1 MKKILFLLFLPTL
14 LFSQR
19 KIVHTSSSDTAYTIT
34 KWKNNVVN
42 FDSAYEGGFSHV
54 QMAVFGKKLGD
65 SEALHSHFTRY
76 PLREWTYF
84 HKKSKK
90 SKYTFFVEGLGMTEV
105 NSRKI
110 NTQFFVK
117 DHYYLDKFTFKGTTA
132 FNGTHFLK
140 GLITEKIKFLG
151 LTSFAGATFDS
162 VATFTN
168 AYFKDNKIAE
178 GDSRYSKLFDGRVSD
193 NDTISSVVFT
203 ACKFSNLWMDNAIFD
218 SSVDFIDALFHKKA
232 HFSGCEFN
240 KNVFF
245 TQSQF
250 DDEIY
255 FYKAHFTGETNFKGV
270 QFENR
275 ADFTESIFGGI
286 TSWDKTVFY
295 NTANFSKATFKQT
308 PSFDKTQLP
317 FYLHLTNLNLKEIN
331 APIRFD
337 LALTDSLQKR
347 WGSGQKC
354 HVYLNTFTD
363 ISKIVLDASKF
374 TIVFD
379 STMKHDDK
387 IGVYEQ
393 VIKKCKE
400 IGFGE
405 STKGFDIE
413 LQKLQLRHSYPI
425 TGNFLIWLN
434 DYWWNFGYEKS
445 KIFRNTGIAFL
456 LSFLI
461 FFFRLPDYARVYFPS
476 QMGISDEMAS
486 KLHLFTWMRF
496 RVALFYTA
504 LIFFTWK
511 MEHGEVNYRNYPLK
525 TLFIY
530 FVFTVGIIHLAYL
543 AGAVISR

>member
-14 LFSQR
+14 LFPQKVIKNAKNANNKTQIDIS
-19 KIVHTSSSDTAYTIT
+19 
-34 KWKNNVVN
+34 KWAGKVVN
-42 FDSAYEGGFSHV
+42 FDSIYKNINLQRITQLGDYRYKGRNITRFKI
-54 QMAVFGKKLGD
+54 MAIRGIPKLGI
-65 SEALHSHFTRY
+65 S
-76 PLREWTYF
+76 
-84 HKKSKK
+84 
-90 SKYTFFVEGLGMTEV
+90 FVEGLGIGET
-105 NSRKI
+105 
-110 NTQFFVK
+110 
-117 DHYYLDKFTFKGTTA
+117 DLDKKDLPFIVKENYSFAGSIFKGTTA

-140 GLITEKIKFLG
+140 GFQAYDAKFLG
-151 LTSFAGATFDS
+151 ATSFEGAIFNGETSFDS
-162 VATFTN
+162 
-168 AYFKDNKIAE
+168 AYFDDIKIDE
-178 GDSRYSKLFDGRVSD
+178 PNRYPKLFDGRVTG
-193 NDTISSVVFT
+193 NDTISTVVFSL
-203 ACKFSNLWMDNAIFD
+203 CEFDYLSMRNAIFD
-218 SSVDFIDALFHKKA
+218 SSVDFIDVAVHGSA
-232 HFSGCEFN
+232 NFSRCKFN
-240 KNVFF
+240 KNVRF
-245 TQSQF
+245 TRSKF
-250 DDEIY
+250 Y
-255 FYKAHFTGETNFKGV
+255 FNP
-270 QFENR
+270 N
-275 ADFTESIFGGI
+275 FTEVFFGGKVDFNDVVFQDELS
-286 TSWDKTVFY
+286 TLYNYKPFEKAVFEGVSSWERAVLSDT
-295 NTANFSKATFKQT
+295 TDFSNATFKQT
-308 PSFDKTQLP
+308 ANFNQTQLP
-317 FYLHLTNLNLKEIN
+317 IYLNLTNLNLKELN
-331 APIRFD
+331 TPIRFD
-337 LALTDSLQKR
+337 LASTDSLQKR
-347 WGSGQKC
+347 WGNGQKC

-379 STMKHDDK
+379 SAMKYDDK
-387 IGVYEQ
+387 IGVFEQ

-413 LQKLQLRHSYPI
+413 LQKLQLRHGYPI
-425 TGNFLIWLN
+425 IGNFLIWLN

-525 TLFIY
+525 TLIIY
-530 FVFTVGIIHLAYL
+530 TVFTIGIIHLAYL

>member
-1 MKKILFLLFLPTL
+1 MSFLQKFIKTNFLG
-14 LFSQR
+14 
-19 KIVHTSSSDTAYTIT
+19 
-34 KWKNNVVN
+34 
-42 FDSAYEGGFSHV
+42 E
-54 QMAVFGKKLGD
+54 
-65 SEALHSHFTRY
+65 
-76 PLREWTYF
+76 TYF
-84 HKKSKK
+84 DN
-90 SKYTFFVEGLGMTEV
+90 V
-105 NSRKI
+105 
-110 NTQFFVK
+110 QFR
-117 DHYYLDKFTFKGTTA
+117 
-132 FNGTHFLK
+132 
-140 GLITEKIKFLG
+140 EKV
-151 LTSFAGATFDS
+151 SFA
-162 VATFTN
+162 
-168 AYFKDNKIAE
+168 
-178 GDSRYSKLFDGRVSD
+178 
-193 NDTISSVVFT
+193 
-203 ACKFSNLWMDNAIFD
+203 
-218 SSVDFIDALFHKKA
+218 
-232 HFSGCEFN
+232 
-240 KNVFF
+240 
-245 TQSQF
+245 
-250 DDEIY
+250 
-255 FYKAHFTGETNFKGV
+255 
-270 QFENR
+270 
-275 ADFTESIFGGI
+275 ESIFEGSS
-286 TSWDKTVFY
+286 SWNNTTFY
-295 NTANFSKATFKQT
+295 NTADFSKANFKQT
-308 PSFDKTQLP
+308 PNFDKAQLP
-317 FYLHLTNLNLKEIN
+317 FYLHLTNLNLRELN

-347 WGSGQKC
+347 WGNGQKC

-387 IGVYEQ
+387 IGVFEQ

-413 LQKLQLRHSYPI
+413 LQKLTMRHGYPI
-425 TGNFLIWLN
+425 IGNFLIWLN

>member
-1 MKKILFLLFLPTL
+1 MGFTGFVSSIFDDYADYPNVVLINVIDPHDEFVGTTFDGAYFRDKKIIESRKLLFNGKVNEKDTL
-14 LFSQR
+14 S
-19 KIVHTSSSDTAYTIT
+19 
-34 KWKNNVVN
+34 
-42 FDSAYEGGFSHV
+42 
-54 QMAVFGKKLGD
+54 
-65 SEALHSHFTRY
+65 
-76 PLREWTYF
+76 
-84 HKKSKK
+84 
-90 SKYTFFVEGLGMTEV
+90 
-105 NSRKI
+105 
-110 NTQFFVK
+110 
-117 DHYYLDKFTFKGTTA
+117 
-132 FNGTHFLK
+132 
-140 GLITEKIKFLG
+140 
-151 LTSFAGATFDS
+151 S
-162 VATFTN
+162 VAF
-168 AYFKDNKIAE
+168 
-178 GDSRYSKLFDGRVSD
+178 SL
-193 NDTISSVVFT
+193 
-203 ACKFSNLWMDNAIFD
+203 CKFSSLTMKNTIFD
-218 SSVDFIDALFHKKA
+218 SSVDFIDALFRKKA
-232 HFSGCEFN
+232 YFNDCKFN

-245 TQSQF
+245 TESQF
-250 DDEIY
+250 NDEIY
-255 FYKAHFTGETNFKGV
+255 FNNANFSGETNFKGV
-270 QFENR
+270 QFKNR
-275 ADFTESIFGGI
+275 VFFVESVFKGV
-286 TSWDKTVFY
+286 TSWDKTFF
-295 NTANFSKATFKQT
+295 NITADFSKATFKQT

-317 FYLHLTNLNLKEIN
+317 FYLNLTNLNLKELN
-331 APIRFD
+331 TPIRFD

-347 WGSGQKC
+347 WGNGQKC
-354 HVYLNTFTD
+354 HIYLNTFTD

-379 STMKHDDK
+379 PTMKHDDK

-413 LQKLQLRHSYPI
+413 LQKLQLRHGYPI
-425 TGNFLIWLN
+425 IGNFLIWLN

-476 QMGISDEMAS
+476 QMGISDEMAT